1 LIDGDDGTPR
11 AGFYIY
17 EVLTFLTQQ
26 HMWLQL
32 LFIVLGFGLLIKGA
46 DWMVSGASA
55 LAKKYH
61 VSDLIVGLTVVAF
74 GTSAPELVVNAIA
87 SVDGHSDIV
96 FGNVI
101 GSNSFNLFV
110 ILGIVGLI
118 SPIVVQSSTI
128 WKEIPISLLAII
140 AMYLLANNFIYG
152 GDIPMMSRMD
162 GIVLGLCFGAFLWYI
177 FRQLKNNP
185 DEVDLGLQIF
195 SSKKIA
201 LLIVGGLIG
210 LVLGGKLVV
219 DNAIEVAASLG
230 VSQKVIG
237 LTIVAA
243 GTSLPELVTSL
254 VAAFKKNSDIAIG
267 NVVGSNIFN
276 IFLILA
282 LSAIIRPVGFNVA
295 FNMEI
300 YLLLAGSV
308 FLFIAMFIG
317 KKKKLDRWEAGLLL
331 LVFVAYTGW
340 MIQRG

>member
-1 LIDGDDGTPR
+1 MRNYFCGSESYYLPYICQLNKFLGMWIQFLLI
-11 AGFYIY
+11 I
-17 EVLTFLTQQ
+17 
-26 HMWLQL
+26 
-32 LFIVLGFGLLIKGA
+32 LGFVLLIKGA
-46 DWMVSGASA
+46 DWMVNGASA
-55 LAKKYH
+55 LAKKYK
-61 VSDLIVGLTVVAF
+61 VSDLVVGLTVVAF

-128 WKEIPISLLAII
+128 WKEIPISIIAII
-140 AMYLLANNFIYG
+140 VIYLLANNLLYG
-152 GDIPMMSRMD
+152 GDVNVLSRID
-162 GIVLGLCFGAFLWYI
+162 GIVLGVCFVAFLWYI
-177 FRQLKNNP
+177 FHQMKNNK
-185 DEVDLGLQIF
+185 DEIDLSVAIY
-195 SSKKIA
+195 STKKIV
-201 LLIVGGLIG
+201 LLIVAGLVG
-210 LVLGGKLVV
+210 LVLGGKIVV

-254 VAAFKKNSDIAIG
+254 VAAVKKNSDIAIG

-282 LSAIIRPVGFNVA
+282 VSATIRPVTFNPA
-295 FNMEI
+295 FNTEI
-300 YLLLAGSV
+300 YLLMAGSV
-308 FLFIAMFIG
+308 FLIVAMFTG
-317 KKKKLDRWEAGLLL
+317 KRKKLDRWEAGLLL
-331 LVFVAYTGW
+331 AVFIAYTTW
-340 MIQRG
+340 MILKG